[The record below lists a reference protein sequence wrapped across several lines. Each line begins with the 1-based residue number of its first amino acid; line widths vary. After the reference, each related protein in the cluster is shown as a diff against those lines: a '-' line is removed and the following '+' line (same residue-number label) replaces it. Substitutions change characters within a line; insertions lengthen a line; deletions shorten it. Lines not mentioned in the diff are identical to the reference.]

1 MIFDYANLTQ
11 LITAKC
17 GSMSA
22 FAKQAGIDTA
32 ALDEYLDGVTP
43 WPQDAKDRAVKVLGI
58 PDEYIPRYFFIYQLN
73 PGKPKY
79 HIDPAAYI
87 RIRDVYNN
95 AADMRWAK
103 QIRLTST
110 LSLPMYFAPDTSA
123 PNLPPQKL
131 IDKQP
136 IPRYDKGIPP
146 RTLLFFLGG
155 QNIAL
160 SRHQRCAV

>member
-11 LITAKC
+11 LIAAKC

-22 FAKQAGIDTA
+22 FAERAGIDTA

-58 PDEYIPRYFFIYQLN
+58 PDEYIPRYFFIYQLD

-79 HIDPAAYI
+79 HIDPADYI

-103 QIRLTST
+103 QIADIYGCRPTNPLDFYTFIADVFCAGY
-110 LSLPMYFAPDTSA
+110 LSAQLAAAKAD
-123 PNLPPQKL
+123 
-131 IDKQP
+131 
-136 IPRYDKGIPP
+136 
-146 RTLLFFLGG
+146 
-155 QNIAL
+155 
-160 SRHQRCAV
+160 